1 MVDSTTSSLQLDIL
15 LKRFLSK
22 VLTEWLGFSCRF
34 MVKFKKREMNKEL
47 LNKRNKNLKILKILS
62 LSMLQRMKKYV
73 QKRITKVWLTD
84 HLTEKSM
91 WVWTM
96 DLNSQ
101 HKEARNWDKS
111 ITTLISA
118 ARITGNKK
126 YNGMKKCYKYF
137 LSFQKRTP
145 KVIQR
150 LLGLLF
156 LQGAR
161 LYPPLSQRTGVLP
174 SRAISAGPHG
184 QGSTRSEMGCPTK

>member
-1 MVDSTTSSLQLDIL
+1 
-15 LKRFLSK
+15 
-22 VLTEWLGFSCRF
+22 
-34 MVKFKKREMNKEL
+34 MNKEL

-73 QKRITKVWLTD
+73 QKRITKVWLTG
-84 HLTEKSM
+84 HLTEKLM

-101 HKEARNWDKS
+101 HKEARNWDKI

-126 YNGMKKCYKYF
+126 YNGMKKCCKHF

-161 LYPPLSQRTGVLP
+161 LYPPLSQWTGVLP

-184 QGSTRSEMGCPTK
+184 QGSTRSEMGCPTKSWGWCHYPNGLTWDCCAVGEQSIKPTRIILKA

>member
-1 MVDSTTSSLQLDIL
+1 
-15 LKRFLSK
+15 
-22 VLTEWLGFSCRF
+22 
-34 MVKFKKREMNKEL
+34 
-47 LNKRNKNLKILKILS
+47 
-62 LSMLQRMKKYV
+62 
-73 QKRITKVWLTD
+73 
-84 HLTEKSM
+84 
-91 WVWTM
+91 M

-101 HKEARNWDKS
+101 HKEARNWDKI

-126 YNGMKKCYKYF
+126 YNGMKKCYKHF

-161 LYPPLSQRTGVLP
+161 LYPPCLNGQECYPAEPSQQVHMGRAPLGQRWGAPLSHGVDATTP
-174 SRAISAGPHG
+174 
-184 QGSTRSEMGCPTK
+184 MG